1 LIGLHSVPDRANA
14 FDYPPRLI
22 TYRDVIGR
30 MDFVNFRFVNRF
42 NLNDMFMQFS
52 KTVAERFNS
61 ALIIIEAM

>member
-1 LIGLHSVPDRANA
+1 
-14 FDYPPRLI
+14 
-22 TYRDVIGR
+22 